1 MIKRVKYGMDIDPIV
16 EFALPAIPEKKRVI
30 PNDIIRSSLF
40 TVSNHNR
47 ERLNLKNE
55 VLFSF
60 QNTDIFYTG
69 EELRQDDEDVWLQ
82 LIYLSSQSQSSEIF
96 FRPYTFMGELG
107 WPKRTQYREKLKAS
121 LTRMSAT
128 DLKIHNKA
136 YGEGIDLSLVRKFIW
151 YDTGGQLKEWRIWL
165 EPEVVKLFSK
175 LGQVYSKIHWEQRK
189 QLNPLAK
196 WLHAF
201 YSSHAEP
208 APMLVS
214 RIMQLSGSKM
224 KAHKHFKQQLRI
236 ALLQLCQVGFLE
248 SYFINESNQVSV
260 VRIKESYK
268 MNDNDA

>member
-1 MIKRVKYGMDIDPIV
+1 MDIDLTTDFV
-16 EFALPAIPEKKRVI
+16 LPTIPDQKRVI

-47 ERLNLKNE
+47 ERLNLRNE

-60 QNTDIFYTG
+60 HNTEIFYTG

-82 LIYLSSQSQSSEIF
+82 LIYLSSKMQSAEINF
-96 FRPYTFMGELG
+96 KPYTFIGELG
-107 WPKRTQYREKLKAS
+107 WPKRTQYKEKLKAS

-128 DLKIHNKA
+128 DLKIFNKEF
-136 YGEGIDLSLVRKFIW
+136 GKGIDLSLVRKFIW
-151 YDTGGQLKEWRIWL
+151 YDAESQLKEWRIWL

-189 QLNPLAK
+189 KLNPLAK

-208 APMLVS
+208 APILVS
-214 RIMQLSGSKM
+214 RIMQLCGSKM
-224 KAHKHFKQQLRI
+224 KAHKHFKQQLRM

-248 SYFINESNQVSV
+248 SYYIDDTNRVYV
-260 VRIKESYK
+260 VRIKEKYK
-268 MNDNDA
+268 MVEND